1 MAKKN
6 VDSNKNNKNEVNEN
20 VITAVGYIW
29 TSPNS
34 PDAEN
39 LAKEAKNKIAKYCQ
53 ENNIVLKKMFKDLGS
68 TGAAIKRSEMQA
80 MLKYMQRNKVD
91 YLVLDSLYSVG
102 RRFHDAIV
110 ILAEFHHINKGL
122 ISIYEDI
129 NTTNEEGK
137 NIIKALLKIPQV
149 SQWTQPAEGSSKKK
163 VREYEIYY
171 SGGACPYGY
180 EIDSKSNQYKIV
192 EDEAVV
198 VRRIFRERMAGRSLR
213 QISNDLIRDEIS
225 TKRGGKWQA
234 NTIKTIL
241 ENPFYM
247 GVYEFNDTVYKD
259 SHDAI
264 VSEYIFNKVNELTS
278 AKNPV
283 R

>member
-1 MAKKN
+1 MVKK
-6 VDSNKNNKNEVNEN
+6 VIDSEKSNAEEINSNGS
-20 VITAVGYIW
+20 ITAVGYVW

-39 LAKEAKNKIAKYCQ
+39 IAKESKSKIAKYCQ
-53 ENNIVLKKMFKDLGS
+53 EQNIVLKKMFKDLGS
-68 TGAAIKRSEMQA
+68 TGSAIKRSEMQSL
-80 MLKYMQRNKVD
+80 LKYMQRNKVD
-91 YLVLDSLYSVG
+91 YLILDSLYSVG

-110 ILAEFHHINKGL
+110 ILAEFHHLGKGL

-129 NTTNEEGK
+129 NTTTEEGK
-137 NIIKALLKIPQV
+137 TIIKALLKIPQV
-149 SQWTQPAEGSSKKK
+149 SQWTQPTQEKKK
-163 VREYEIYY
+163 VREHEIFY

-180 EIDSKSNQYKIV
+180 EIDSRSNQYKII

-213 QISNDLIRDEIS
+213 QISNDLIKDEIS

-247 GVYEFNDTVYKD
+247 GVYGFNDIVYKD

-264 VSEYIFNKVNELTS
+264 VSEYIFNKVNELS
-278 AKNPV
+278 NAKNPV

>member
-6 VDSNKNNKNEVNEN
+6 VDSSKNNKNEVNEN

-80 MLKYMQRNKVD
+80 MLKYMQRNKID

-110 ILAEFHHINKGL
+110 VLAEFHHINKGL